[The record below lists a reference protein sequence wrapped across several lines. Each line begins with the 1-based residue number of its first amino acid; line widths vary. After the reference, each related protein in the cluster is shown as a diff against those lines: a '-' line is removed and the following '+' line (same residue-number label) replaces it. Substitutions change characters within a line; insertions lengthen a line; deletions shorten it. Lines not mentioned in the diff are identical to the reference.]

1 VPARCR
7 LDCGWLSVTI
17 SLVNLLLL
25 ALVAAGPSTA
35 LISPPFQHTLGFNRV
50 SRFYLSMYLGKDFQ
64 LDDPQGLC
72 GAKMKAEEDTT
83 TWRDD
88 ALMTLFAVNS
98 GTGQIVYNV
107 RLSRPGIYGST
118 GSGQGRF
125 RRPHGIACNSDGD
138 VYVADT
144 DNNRVARLRYADAA
158 LTWVEVLDSTLSEP
172 HDVALDSRGRVYVAN
187 TGAGSIE
194 VYGPN
199 GIRLAR
205 WHSDLDR
212 PTGIAVI
219 DKDAEF
225 NVYGHEAAI
234 VIDRE
239 GTRVNQFSLSG
250 QLLRRIDCRRI
261 GFDTAGFAYCAFD
274 RHGNVYVTDKVNSQV
289 HIFDTRLHYVISFG
303 GDAAQAG
310 RFDSPRGICIGR
322 KFGQFFVS
330 EAGGGQYYLLALDA
344 YLLGFYP
351 DSFDSRQPGT
361 TIALYLTA
369 VAEVIV
375 EVFDSDGRIVRTL
388 TPGHEQLPGEAL
400 IVWDGRNNQGEIV
413 PEGEYRIKATVR
425 PTYSRPRY
433 SLKKELT
440 GQVRRIAG

>member
-1 VPARCR
+1 MH
-7 LDCGWLSVTI
+7 I
-17 SLVNLLLL
+17 LLL
-25 ALVAAGPSTA
+25 ALLAADASTA
-35 LISPPFQHTLGFNRV
+35 LVAPPFQHTLGFNRI
-50 SRFYLSMYLGKDFQ
+50 SRFYLGMYLGRDFK

-107 RLSRPGIYGST
+107 RLARPGIYGSV
-118 GSGQGRF
+118 GSGKDQF
-125 RRPHGIACNSDGD
+125 RRPRGICCNSDGD

-144 DNNRVARLRYADAA
+144 DNNRVVHLRYADGS
-158 LTWVEVLDSTLSEP
+158 LSWVGVLDSNLSAP
-172 HDVALDSRGRVYVAN
+172 HDVSLDSRGRVYVAN

-194 VYGPN
+194 VYAADGN
-199 GIRLAR
+199 RLAT

-212 PTGIAVI
+212 PTGIAVL

-225 NVYGHEAAI
+225 NIYGHEVAI

-239 GTRVNQFSLSG
+239 GTRVNQLSLSG

-261 GFDTAGFAYCAFD
+261 GFDTSGFAYCAFD
-274 RHGNVYVTDKVNSQV
+274 RHGSVYVTDMVNSQV
-289 HIFDTRLHYVISFG
+289 HVFDPGLQYIISFG
-303 GDAAQAG
+303 GDATQAG
-310 RFDSPRGICIGR
+310 RFSSPRGICIGR

-330 EAGGGQYYLLALDA
+330 EAEGGQYYLLALDA

-351 DSFDSRQPGT
+351 DSFNSQKPGT

-369 VAEVIV
+369 VAEVVV
-375 EVFDSDGRIVRTL
+375 EVFNSEGLLIRTL

-400 IVWDGRNNQGEIV
+400 IVWDGRNNQGELV
-413 PEGEYRIKATVR
+413 PEGEYRIKAIVR

-440 GQVRRIAG
+440 GTVRRVPG